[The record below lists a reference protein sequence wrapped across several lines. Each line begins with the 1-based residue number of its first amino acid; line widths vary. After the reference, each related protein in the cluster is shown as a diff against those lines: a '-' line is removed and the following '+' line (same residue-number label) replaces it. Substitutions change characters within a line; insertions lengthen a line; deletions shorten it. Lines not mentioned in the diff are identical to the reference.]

1 MRGAP
6 YPKIYLYREVVDFRK
21 SINGL
26 CVIVE
31 QEMAL
36 SPFEEAVFLFC
47 NRRRDKLKLL
57 YWDKSG
63 FCLWYK
69 RLEQEKFHWP
79 RKQDEAILVWKEE
92 QFQWLLRGLNVL
104 QMKDHKTL
112 KYREVSG

>member
-6 YPKIYLYREVVDFRK
+6 YPKIYLYRDVVDFRK

-26 CVIVE
+26 CTIVE

-57 YWDKSG
+57 YWDKSAEMDTSLPASM
-63 FCLWYK
+63 C
-69 RLEQEKFHWP
+69 Q
-79 RKQDEAILVWKEE
+79 
-92 QFQWLLRGLNVL
+92 
-104 QMKDHKTL
+104 T
-112 KYREVSG
+112 